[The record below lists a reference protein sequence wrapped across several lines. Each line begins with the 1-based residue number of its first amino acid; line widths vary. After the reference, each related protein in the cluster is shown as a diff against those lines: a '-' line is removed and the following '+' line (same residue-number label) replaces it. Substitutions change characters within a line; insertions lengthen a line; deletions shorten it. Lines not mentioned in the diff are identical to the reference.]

1 MRWPLFALLS
11 CLPTLALAEEARWRR
26 PVGPDAGATFLAVVE
41 GVVVVATW
49 NSQLVGL
56 DAASGKELWRH
67 KHPEV
72 AGTTLLAAVA
82 GGQVVAGV
90 PERPE
95 LLGRTPRSGKEVWRR
110 PVEGGVVSLQAC
122 PGHRLVA
129 ATHRG
134 RGANGQT
141 TLLLHALDPVD
152 GRTLWQVPTQGEL
165 VGSAPGW
172 LITATPEGTGRLVAS
187 LTAYRC
193 TDGAATPLPRPERR
207 FSDLLA
213 ADEKRVI
220 SRHFEFGF
228 TNAILCSTELA
239 TQAQACFSSAM
250 GGVPDYGVSGA
261 LLRGDELF
269 FATAHPTAHNLDPS
283 ADGWVF
289 RYDLNKGALL
299 MRSEPFLSSGL
310 FADAGDQIV
319 TAFGTTGV
327 EDFGH
332 ILDLNGEKLASVKLK
347 KAPRQVAADAER
359 AYFAT
364 YDGEVLALDLPR
376 PGLKPQPEALVAAQ
390 ALPEPP
396 RGPDLGW
403 KLLKSFAAHPAKA
416 ATSGSMGEGFIYD
429 LDWLDADTL
438 LVGGNDDKA
447 GVWSAEGNRL
457 WLSPGLGKDVQRVG
471 ACDGGFAVQTY
482 GGLVASFR
490 GAGKKFKPA
499 RRAEAGFG
507 WAFGVTATCD
517 VLADDFDGNFQ
528 LFDGNSLKAKGNFS
542 APGVFDRRGVH
553 IEGSGVVV
561 SSDGVLESRNLA
573 GDLAQAVTTWPTPTQ
588 AHGGALSQ
596 AWLLADG
603 RLLREYVGNEQAV
616 VEILPAAG
624 GAPEKTLT
632 FDVTGHGW
640 SPTVPSVIA
649 VSPDGGTLVFF
660 RRQLDLLLVDVATDR
675 RQPLVD
681 LAGPQSG
688 LLEAAFSPDGR
699 RLAIAGHP
707 RGHEVTVLERS
718 K

>member
-1 MRWPLFALLS
+1 MRWILLAF
-11 CLPTLALAEEARWRR
+11 LPALALAEEARWRR

-152 GRTLWQVPTQGEL
+152 GHTLWQVPTQGEL

-193 TDGAATPLPRPERR
+193 ADGAATPLPRPERR

-239 TQAQACFSSAM
+239 TQAQGLLQLGHGWGCPTT
-250 GGVPDYGVSGA
+250 GVNGA

-299 MRSEPFLSSGL
+299 MRSEPFMSSGL

-327 EDFGH
+327 EDFGY
-332 ILDLNGEKLASVKLK
+332 ILDLDGQKLATVKLK

-364 YDGEVLALDLPR
+364 YDGEVLALNLPR

-403 KLLKSFAAHPAKA
+403 KLLKSFAAHRRRRPPRA
-416 ATSGSMGEGFIYD
+416 AWVRDSSMISTG
-429 LDWLDADTL
+429 WTPTPWWW
-438 LVGGNDDKA
+438 GGNDDKA
-447 GVWSAEGNRL
+447 GCGRPRAIASGSPPVWARMCSAWGPATEGLRCRPTAA
-457 WLSPGLGKDVQRVG
+457 WWRAS
-471 ACDGGFAVQTY
+471 GGRAR
-482 GGLVASFR
+482 SSSR
-490 GAGKKFKPA
+490 PA
-499 RRAEAGFG
+499 APRRASAGPSG
-507 WAFGVTATCD
+507 HRHLRCAG
-517 VLADDFDGNFQ
+517 
-528 LFDGNSLKAKGNFS
+528 
-542 APGVFDRRGVH
+542 RR
-553 IEGSGVVV
+553 
-561 SSDGVLESRNLA
+561 L
-573 GDLAQAVTTWPTPTQ
+573 
-588 AHGGALSQ
+588 
-596 AWLLADG
+596 
-603 RLLREYVGNEQAV
+603 
-616 VEILPAAG
+616 
-624 GAPEKTLT
+624 
-632 FDVTGHGW
+632 
-640 SPTVPSVIA
+640 
-649 VSPDGGTLVFF
+649 
-660 RRQLDLLLVDVATDR
+660 RRQLPALR
-675 RQPLVD
+675 RQ
-681 LAGPQSG
+681 
-688 LLEAAFSPDGR
+688 LLESQGELLGAWG
-699 RLAIAGHP
+699 L
-707 RGHEVTVLERS
+707 
-718 K
+718 